1 MKYPKTGSEVYVSL
15 NLSNTMLT
23 GIGKGTITREE
34 VSASYLKRLFAEH
47 GVIVS
52 AKPEQRRLLEIVN
65 ERYDLELEIPETL
78 KLFQLTEEH
87 RRLVVISVTGLR
99 RKNGSLLPEYTEEEF
114 DERVDAGKLPA
125 CVRGGYDLV
134 DVRDVAAGC
143 VRAALHGRSGE
154 CYILSNRHYEVRELL
169 ELARRCGGGRR
180 LPVLPAWMAKAA
192 VPFIRLYARG
202 VHRRPLY
209 TRYSLHTLQSN
220 DRFSHDKATAE
231 LGFFPRDIARTVADT
246 VLWLRRRRARA

>member
-114 DERVDAGKLPA
+114 DEATFNFVK
-125 CVRGGYDLV
+125 Y
-134 DVRDVAAGC
+134 
-143 VRAALHGRSGE
+143 
-154 CYILSNRHYEVRELL
+154 YIQ
-169 ELARRCGGGRR
+169 
-180 LPVLPAWMAKAA
+180 
-192 VPFIRLYARG
+192 G
-202 VHRRPLY
+202 VHY
-209 TRYSLHTLQSN
+209 DTLVEEN
-220 DRFSHDKATAE
+220 KKLKFE
-231 LGFFPRDIARTVADT
+231 LEQELEWHHRTDN
-246 VLWLRRRRARA
+246 

>member
-114 DERVDAGKLPA
+114 SEATFNFVKYY
-125 CVRGGYDLV
+125 VQ
-134 DVRDVAAGC
+134 
-143 VRAALHGRSGE
+143 
-154 CYILSNRHYEVRELL
+154 
-169 ELARRCGGGRR
+169 
-180 LPVLPAWMAKAA
+180 
-192 VPFIRLYARG
+192 G
-202 VHRRPLY
+202 VHYDVLVEENKK
-209 TRYSLHTLQSN
+209 LK
-220 DRFSHDKATAE
+220 FE
-231 LGFFPRDIARTVADT
+231 LEQELEWHHRTDNN
-246 VLWLRRRRARA
+246 

>member
-114 DERVDAGKLPA
+114 DEATFNFVKYY
-125 CVRGGYDLV
+125 VQ
-134 DVRDVAAGC
+134 
-143 VRAALHGRSGE
+143 
-154 CYILSNRHYEVRELL
+154 
-169 ELARRCGGGRR
+169 
-180 LPVLPAWMAKAA
+180 
-192 VPFIRLYARG
+192 G
-202 VHRRPLY
+202 VHYDALVEENKK
-209 TRYSLHTLQSN
+209 LK
-220 DRFSHDKATAE
+220 FE
-231 LGFFPRDIARTVADT
+231 LEQELEWRHRTDN
-246 VLWLRRRRARA
+246 

>member
-65 ERYDLELEIPETL
+65 ERYELELEIPETL

-114 DERVDAGKLPA
+114 SEATFNFVKYYVQG
-125 CVRGGYDLV
+125 VHY
-134 DVRDVAAGC
+134 
-143 VRAALHGRSGE
+143 AALVE
-154 CYILSNRHYEVRELL
+154 ENKKLKFELEQEL
-169 ELARRCGGGRR
+169 E
-180 LPVLPAWMAKAA
+180 WH
-192 VPFIRLYARG
+192 
-202 VHRRPLY
+202 HR
-209 TRYSLHTLQSN
+209 TDN
-220 DRFSHDKATAE
+220 N
-231 LGFFPRDIARTVADT
+231 
-246 VLWLRRRRARA
+246 

>member
-87 RRLVVISVTGLR
+87 RRLVVIRVTGLR

-114 DERVDAGKLPA
+114 DEATFNFVKYY
-125 CVRGGYDLV
+125 VQ
-134 DVRDVAAGC
+134 
-143 VRAALHGRSGE
+143 
-154 CYILSNRHYEVRELL
+154 
-169 ELARRCGGGRR
+169 
-180 LPVLPAWMAKAA
+180 
-192 VPFIRLYARG
+192 G
-202 VHRRPLY
+202 VHY
-209 TRYSLHTLQSN
+209 DTLVEEN
-220 DRFSHDKATAE
+220 KKLKFE
-231 LGFFPRDIARTVADT
+231 LEQELEWHHRTDN
-246 VLWLRRRRARA
+246 

>member
-34 VSASYLKRLFAEH
+34 VSVSYLKRLFAEH

-114 DERVDAGKLPA
+114 DEATFNFVKYY
-125 CVRGGYDLV
+125 VQ
-134 DVRDVAAGC
+134 
-143 VRAALHGRSGE
+143 
-154 CYILSNRHYEVRELL
+154 
-169 ELARRCGGGRR
+169 
-180 LPVLPAWMAKAA
+180 
-192 VPFIRLYARG
+192 G
-202 VHRRPLY
+202 VHY
-209 TRYSLHTLQSN
+209 DTLVEEN
-220 DRFSHDKATAE
+220 KKLKFE
-231 LGFFPRDIARTVADT
+231 LEQELEWHHRTDN
-246 VLWLRRRRARA
+246 

>member
-65 ERYDLELEIPETL
+65 ERYDLELQIPETL
-78 KLFQLTEEH
+78 KLFQLSEEH

-99 RKNGSLLPEYTEEEF
+99 RKGGSLLPEYTEEEF
-114 DERVDAGKLPA
+114 NEATFAFVKYYVQGTHYDALVEENKKLKFELEQELEWRNRVD
-125 CVRGGYDLV
+125 
-134 DVRDVAAGC
+134 
-143 VRAALHGRSGE
+143 
-154 CYILSNRHYEVRELL
+154 N
-169 ELARRCGGGRR
+169 
-180 LPVLPAWMAKAA
+180 
-192 VPFIRLYARG
+192 
-202 VHRRPLY
+202 
-209 TRYSLHTLQSN
+209 
-220 DRFSHDKATAE
+220 
-231 LGFFPRDIARTVADT
+231 
-246 VLWLRRRRARA
+246 

>member
-114 DERVDAGKLPA
+114 DEATFNFVKYY
-125 CVRGGYDLV
+125 VQ
-134 DVRDVAAGC
+134 
-143 VRAALHGRSGE
+143 
-154 CYILSNRHYEVRELL
+154 
-169 ELARRCGGGRR
+169 
-180 LPVLPAWMAKAA
+180 
-192 VPFIRLYARG
+192 G
-202 VHRRPLY
+202 VHY
-209 TRYSLHTLQSN
+209 DTLVEENKKLKFELEQELEWHHRN
-220 DRFSHDKATAE
+220 DN
-231 LGFFPRDIARTVADT
+231 
-246 VLWLRRRRARA
+246 

>member
-1 MKYPKTGSEVYVSL
+1 MSYPTTGHEVYVSL

-114 DERVDAGKLPA
+114 DEATFNFVKYY
-125 CVRGGYDLV
+125 VQ
-134 DVRDVAAGC
+134 
-143 VRAALHGRSGE
+143 
-154 CYILSNRHYEVRELL
+154 
-169 ELARRCGGGRR
+169 
-180 LPVLPAWMAKAA
+180 
-192 VPFIRLYARG
+192 G
-202 VHRRPLY
+202 VHY
-209 TRYSLHTLQSN
+209 DTLVEEN
-220 DRFSHDKATAE
+220 KKLKFE
-231 LGFFPRDIARTVADT
+231 LEQELEWHHRTDN
-246 VLWLRRRRARA
+246 

>member
-1 MKYPKTGSEVYVSL
+1 MKYPKTDSEVYVSL

-114 DERVDAGKLPA
+114 DEATFNFVKYY
-125 CVRGGYDLV
+125 VQ
-134 DVRDVAAGC
+134 
-143 VRAALHGRSGE
+143 
-154 CYILSNRHYEVRELL
+154 
-169 ELARRCGGGRR
+169 
-180 LPVLPAWMAKAA
+180 
-192 VPFIRLYARG
+192 G
-202 VHRRPLY
+202 VHY
-209 TRYSLHTLQSN
+209 DTLVEEN
-220 DRFSHDKATAE
+220 KKLKFE
-231 LGFFPRDIARTVADT
+231 LEQELEWHHRTDN
-246 VLWLRRRRARA
+246 